1 MITFTHDT
9 TRFTVKPENAQEYRK
24 LAAKPPA
31 IKCKID
37 AKHNSMKRDYP
48 EFYVGMETGD
58 YLSRYASLNNR
69 LLLSAWKFDYADR
82 AAPMLD
88 ATQPEALEELDA
100 DYVPPPPK
108 VKKGKAR
115 AVHLIK
121 CIRDDLLFYTDNP
134 AEFSPEYFYDLLRC
148 ADEALENLT

>member
-9 TRFTVKPENAQEYRK
+9 TRYTVKPENAQAYRK
-24 LAAKPPA
+24 LAAKP
-31 IKCKID
+31 
-37 AKHNSMKRDYP
+37 AKHKPTALSSKNLTRQYP
-48 EFYVGMETGD
+48 AFFAGMTTSEYVATFQSQFKNLQHPLRHD
-58 YLSRYASLNNR
+58 CANYYN
-69 LLLSAWKFDYADR
+69 

-88 ATQPEALEELDA
+88 AITPEVVEELDP
-100 DYVPPPPK
+100 DYTPPPPK

-134 AEFSPEYFYDLLRC
+134 AEFSPEYFHDLLRC
-148 ADEALENLT
+148 ADEALENLK

>member
-1 MITFTHDT
+1 MITFTHET

-31 IKCKID
+31 IKRKID
-37 AKHNSMKRDYP
+37 AKHNSMRRDYP
-48 EFYVGMETGD
+48 EFYAGMETGD

-69 LLLSAWKFDYADR
+69 LLLSAWEFDYADR
-82 AAPMLD
+82 AAPTLD
-88 ATQPEALEELDA
+88 ATQPEVLEELDA
-100 DYVPPPPK
+100 DYVPLPPK

-134 AEFSPEYFYDLLRC
+134 AEFSPEYFHDLLRC

>member
-100 DYVPPPPK
+100 DYVPPPP
-108 VKKGKAR
+108 
-115 AVHLIK
+115 
-121 CIRDDLLFYTDNP
+121 
-134 AEFSPEYFYDLLRC
+134 
-148 ADEALENLT
+148 

>member
-1 MITFTHDT
+1 MITFTHET

-31 IKCKID
+31 IKRKID
-37 AKHNSMKRDYP
+37 AKHNSMRRDYP
-48 EFYVGMETGD
+48 EFYAGIETGD

-100 DYVPPPPK
+100 DYVPPAWTS
-108 VKKGKAR
+108 KAKPATAAQLR
-115 AVHLIK
+115 A
-121 CIRDDLLFYTDNP
+121 
-134 AEFSPEYFYDLLRC
+134 
-148 ADEALENLT
+148 ALAGLVAAIENGGDIQAATAAAKAVL

>member
-1 MITFTHDT
+1 MITFTHET
-9 TRFTVKPENAQEYRK
+9 TRFTVKPENAQKYRK

-31 IKCKID
+31 IKRKID

-88 ATQPEALEELDA
+88 ATQPEVLEELDA

-121 CIRDDLLFYTDNP
+121 CIRDDLLFYGSNP
-134 AEFSPEYFYDLLRC
+134 AEFSPEYFQDLLRC